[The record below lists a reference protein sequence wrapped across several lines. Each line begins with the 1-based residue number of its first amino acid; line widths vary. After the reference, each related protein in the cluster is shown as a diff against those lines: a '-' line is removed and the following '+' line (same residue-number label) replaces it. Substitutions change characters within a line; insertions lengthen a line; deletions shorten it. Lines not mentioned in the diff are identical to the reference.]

1 MVGNR
6 FLIVCVAFCLLLSG
20 AWAQENCITFITSP
34 KCQSPETIAGNQCI
48 TFQSGLRDLQAYLV
62 ESTRGTY
69 APCDFVELHLPP
81 GKHALSSS
89 IFISAFGSMLKA
101 LRVYGSGEAYTSI
114 ECSQDVDMQEE
125 LFSIRMQNIEVV
137 SVENVTVYGCSRP
150 LSFENVQNLTVSR
163 STFRCVL
170 RICTMT

>member
-6 FLIVCVAFCLLLSG
+6 FLVVCVAFYLLLSG
-20 AWAQENCITFITSP
+20 AWAQENCITFNTSP
-34 KCQSPETIAGNQCI
+34 KCQSKETNAGNQCI
-48 TFQSGLRDLQAYLV
+48 TFQSRLRNLQA

-69 APCDFVELHLPP
+69 APYDCVELHLTA

-89 IFISAFGSMLKA
+89 IFISAYGSMLKA
-101 LRVYGSGEAYTSI
+101 LHVYGSGEAYTSI
-114 ECSQDVDMQEE
+114 ECSQDVDVQEE

-137 SVENVTVYGCSRP
+137 SVEDVTVYGCSRP

>member
-6 FLIVCVAFCLLLSG
+6 FFVVCVAFYLLLSG
-20 AWAQENCITFITSP
+20 AWAQENCITFTTSP
-34 KCQSPETIAGNQCI
+34 KCQSTETNAGNQCI
-48 TFQSGLRDLQAYLV
+48 TFQSRLRNLQA

-69 APCDFVELHLPP
+69 APYDCVELHLTA

-89 IFISAFGSMLKA
+89 IFISAGFGSMLKA
-101 LRVYGSGEAYTSI
+101 LHVYGSGEAYTSI
-114 ECSQDVDMQEE
+114 ECSQQDVDVQEE

-163 STFRCVL
+163 STFRCVV